1 MEEEKLAKDET
12 IKPMKRYYLDDPEI
26 GKIAKSARFIVLPDK
41 EVKRISGVT
50 WFPQFSEYKGEL
62 AYISYLKFAFKPPVV
77 LSKHFNTLNVSEMTT
92 DEKQHTYLIADF
104 VGESE
109 GFYYS
114 VISKEI
120 LLFVGN
126 KKVIFIGI
134 DPRHNLNVDVS
145 TFDDDIFQNV
155 IGLSTRV
162 ALSCISRMAA
172 FCSDKSEKKSFE
184 IDDVYDIVDHINQE

>member
-1 MEEEKLAKDET
+1 MKEIKPVKGET
-12 IKPMKRYYLDDPEI
+12 VKPMKRYYFDDPEI

-50 WFPQFSEYKGEL
+50 WFPQFSEHKGEI
-62 AYISYLKFAFKPPVV
+62 AYISYLKSAFKPPIIR
-77 LSKHFNTLNVSEMTT
+77 KKDFNTLNVGEMTT

-104 VGESE
+104 AGESE

-114 VISKEI
+114 VISREI
-120 LLFVGN
+120 LLFAGN
-126 KKVIFIGI
+126 KKVISVGI
-134 DPRHNLNVDVS
+134 DPWHNLNADVS

-172 FCSDKSEKKSFE
+172 FCSDKSGKKSFE